1 MLNETFSLIFKHRAP
16 IILSPPTMKE
26 HLTDFDPIY
35 RLVSYQEDYHQ
46 NTSRY
51 QKMMVEQL
59 MVVGAEG

>member
-1 MLNETFSLIFKHRAP
+1 
-16 IILSPPTMKE
+16 MKE